1 MLRVNCFRSKRIK
14 IMAEENIS
22 IPRMPQC
29 CKSFF
34 KMKFFR
40 TKTKQECYDK
50 NTYSFVSY
58 M

>member
-1 MLRVNCFRSKRIK
+1 
-14 IMAEENIS
+14 MAEENIS
-22 IPRMPQC
+22 IPRMRRC

-34 KMKFFR
+34 KTKFFR
-40 TKTKQECYDK
+40 TKNTTSNTKQECYDK

>member
-1 MLRVNCFRSKRIK
+1 
-14 IMAEENIS
+14 MAEENIS
-22 IPRMPQC
+22 IPRMPRC

-40 TKTKQECYDK
+40 TKNTTSNTKQECYDK